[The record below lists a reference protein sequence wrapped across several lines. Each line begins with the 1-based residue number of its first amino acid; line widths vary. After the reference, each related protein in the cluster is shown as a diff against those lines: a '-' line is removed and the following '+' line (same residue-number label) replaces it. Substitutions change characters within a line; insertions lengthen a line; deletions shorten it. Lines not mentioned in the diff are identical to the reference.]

1 MGVIANFFKKATNT
15 DINNDGKVSGWER
28 FVGLDPAIRGGA
40 AFVNR
45 LDGIH
50 PRTQARNMYS
60 PMKNGWSGEGQGTSW
75 SPMKRQEFSLTQQNP
90 WQVNDFTNSFGN
102 MGNTGLSGGSSTQPW
117 SNPYQRQSFGLSAP
131 QMPAQPQQPQ
141 DFVNQFSVDQM
152 GYTGIGQAPQSF
164 QPRPTPNK
172 MPVRNDLD
180 FMNTAG
186 SAYQSRNA
194 PLYPSNPM
202 TANNGYFD
210 MGKASTAGGNW
221 IPGVG
226 WRTDANKAMGQSEE
240 DMQFNAQMAQRIGMK
255 AQ

>member
-1 MGVIANFFKKATNT
+1 MAEKIPFFSADLNG
-15 DINNDGKVSGWER
+15 NGKTGFFER
-28 FVGLDPAIRGGA
+28 MLGLDPGIRAVAGAWRGATGRNNVMGWDKSRPTAGGM
-40 AFVNR
+40 
-45 LDGIH
+45 
-50 PRTQARNMYS
+50 PRQNFTT
-60 PMKNGWSGEGQGTSW
+60 SGFGQ
-75 SPMKRQEFSLTQQNP
+75 PQ
-90 WQVNDFTNSFGN
+90 DFTNSFGN
-102 MGNTGLSGGSSTQPW
+102 MGSTGLTGGSRGQPW
-117 SNPYQRQSFGLSAP
+117 SNPYKRQEFGLSQP
-131 QMPAQPQQPQ
+131 MPSYGQQTQQQPQ
-141 DFVNQFSVDQM
+141 DFVNQFSADQM
-152 GYTGIGQAPQSF
+152 GYTGIPQQSF